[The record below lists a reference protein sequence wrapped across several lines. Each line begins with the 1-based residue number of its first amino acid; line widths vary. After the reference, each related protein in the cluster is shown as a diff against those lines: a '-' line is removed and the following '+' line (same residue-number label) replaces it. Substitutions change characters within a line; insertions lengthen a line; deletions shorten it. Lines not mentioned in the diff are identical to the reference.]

1 MFTLF
6 RPACKTDA
14 QYGQLPQFQTPECRS
29 DPVQASFIANSCTH
43 LVLLGPL
50 QQRYRRDGV
59 CLELV
64 LRAPFFHGAI
74 LPSLQPIRAFVR
86 DASATIVVFRM
97 SLRVANFRVQY
108 HISVRTRRSL
118 TGCVVVAVCFTLLM
132 CTTLRNFEKGRTLMH
147 TFVAAVGLAALMIGS
162 VFLTSADAAR
172 RVAPAYDQ
180 PRTQRNSGGSWRCY
194 PYCDGGTYEGRPVR
208 EWLKPDRW

>member
-1 MFTLF
+1 
-6 RPACKTDA
+6 
-14 QYGQLPQFQTPECRS
+14 
-29 DPVQASFIANSCTH
+29 
-43 LVLLGPL
+43 
-50 QQRYRRDGV
+50 
-59 CLELV
+59 
-64 LRAPFFHGAI
+64 
-74 LPSLQPIRAFVR
+74 
-86 DASATIVVFRM
+86 M

-108 HISVRTRRSL
+108 HISMRIRRWSI
-118 TGCVVVAVCFTLLM
+118 GRVVVVVRFTLLM

-172 RVAPAYDQ
+172 RVAPAYEQ
-180 PRTQRNSGGSWRCY
+180 PRAQRNSGGSWRCY

>member
-1 MFTLF
+1 M
-6 RPACKTDA
+6 
-14 QYGQLPQFQTPECRS
+14 
-29 DPVQASFIANSCTH
+29 
-43 LVLLGPL
+43 
-50 QQRYRRDGV
+50 
-59 CLELV
+59 
-64 LRAPFFHGAI
+64 
-74 LPSLQPIRAFVR
+74 
-86 DASATIVVFRM
+86 
-97 SLRVANFRVQY
+97 
-108 HISVRTRRSL
+108 RTQRSL

-132 CTTLRNFEKGRTLMH
+132 CTTLRNFEKGRTLMP

>member
-1 MFTLF
+1 MKNLSCVHQS
-6 RPACKTDA
+6 R
-14 QYGQLPQFQTPECRS
+14 
-29 DPVQASFIANSCTH
+29 VASA
-43 LVLLGPL
+43 
-50 QQRYRRDGV
+50 
-59 CLELV
+59 
-64 LRAPFFHGAI
+64 
-74 LPSLQPIRAFVR
+74 VR
-86 DASATIVVFRM
+86 DASATIAVFRM

-108 HISVRTRRSL
+108 HISMRTQRSL
-118 TGCVVVAVCFTLLM
+118 TDCVVVAVCFTLLM

-180 PRTQRNSGGSWRCY
+180 PRAQRNSGGSWRCY

>member
-1 MFTLF
+1 
-6 RPACKTDA
+6 
-14 QYGQLPQFQTPECRS
+14 
-29 DPVQASFIANSCTH
+29 
-43 LVLLGPL
+43 
-50 QQRYRRDGV
+50 
-59 CLELV
+59 
-64 LRAPFFHGAI
+64 
-74 LPSLQPIRAFVR
+74 
-86 DASATIVVFRM
+86 M

-108 HISVRTRRSL
+108 HVSMRTQRSL
-118 TGCVVVAVCFTLLM
+118 TGCVVVAVCLILLM
-132 CTTLRNFEKGRTLMH
+132 CTTLRHFEKGRTLMR

-180 PRTQRNSGGSWRCY
+180 PRAQRNSGGSWRCY